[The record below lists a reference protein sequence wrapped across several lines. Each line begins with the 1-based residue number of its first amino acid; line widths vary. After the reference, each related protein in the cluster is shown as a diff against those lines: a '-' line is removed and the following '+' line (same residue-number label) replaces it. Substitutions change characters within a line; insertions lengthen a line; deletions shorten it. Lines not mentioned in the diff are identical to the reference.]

1 MVFCDWLLSCNIVVS
16 SLFVITTC
24 SLYSQSHGFFFF
36 FLLSLDWLVLRAVC
50 VPLFVLSHGLT
61 MYLKLA
67 LNLKPCGLSPLEQW
81 DYKALLAHPTG
92 IVFDLQRCY
101 SLLSHPTPSKAHGLI
116 PVSALSSEALMGN
129 SEHMSFPVCAGTYVQ
144 PHSKN

>member
-1 MVFCDWLLSCNIVVS
+1 MV
-16 SLFVITTC
+16 
-24 SLYSQSHGFFFF
+24 FFFF
-36 FLLSLDWLVLRAVC
+36 FCYRWIGWFSERVC

-61 MYLKLA
+61 MYPKLA

-81 DYKALLAHPTG
+81 DYKAVLAHPTG

-101 SLLSHPTPSKAHGLI
+101 SLLSHPTLSKAHGLI
-116 PVSALSSEALMGN
+116 PVSALLSEALMGN